1 MNHKLK
7 ATDIVLIDGAP
18 HQVGTEIADRYR
30 EGDLIIGISGGHL
43 LHVPQDDLLV
53 ANRAVTQSVE
63 AFDLLKSVA
72 SDQISQF
79 FHTFAQRLKDDA
91 IFAKIKKCNEDDVA
105 SAVQRGRSTTRLT
118 LTDVMRGD
126 MISALHTWGN
136 TPHVDGAAL
145 ESVDHQ
151 GWSVTAAKS
160 SLGVVAFVFEGR
172 PNVFADAT
180 GVLRSGNT
188 CVFRIGSDA
197 LGTAQAIVDLAV
209 MPALESCGLPAGAV
223 SLVESRSHASGWA
236 LFSDKRISLAIARGS
251 GEAVSQLGAVAR
263 QFGIAVSLHGTGGA
277 WMIAGEHADARW
289 FSNVV
294 VNSLDRKVCNTLNV
308 CCIVRSRASVLVPL
322 FVDAMNRAANLRE
335 VIAVIHADSASQK
348 SMAGKAESIQMH
360 DLSVDELSSEWEW
373 ENAPECALVIVNDID
388 EAISLFNQ
396 YAPAFIVSII
406 SDNEAELDKVWRE
419 TNAPFV
425 SNGMTRWV
433 DGQFALNKPELGL
446 SNWQN
451 GRTFGRGGI
460 LSGDSVFSVRY
471 RAQQHDSDL
480 HR

>member
-1 MNHKLK
+1 MNHLLK

-18 HQVGTEIADRYR
+18 HPVGNEIADRYQ

-43 LHVPQDDLLV
+43 LHVPQADLLV
-53 ANRAVTQSVE
+53 ATRAVSQSVE
-63 AFDLLKSVA
+63 AFDLLKSV
-72 SDQISQF
+72 SSEQISQF
-79 FHTFAQRLKDDA
+79 FHAFAQNLEDDA
-91 IFAKIKKCNEDDVA
+91 IFAKIKTCNEDDVA
-105 SAVQRGRSTTRLT
+105 SALQRGRSTTRLM
-118 LTDVMRGD
+118 LSDPMRSD
-126 MISALHTWGN
+126 MISALHTWGD

-197 LGTAQAIVDLAV
+197 FGTAQAIMNLAV
-209 MPALESCGLPAGAV
+209 LPALESCGLPVGAI

-236 LFSDKRISLAIARGS
+236 LFSDKRVSLAIARGS
-251 GEAVSQLGAVAR
+251 GDAVSQLGAVAR

-277 WMIAGEHADARW
+277 WMIAGEHADAQW
-289 FSNVV
+289 LSKVV

-308 CCIVRSRASVLVPL
+308 CCIARSRASELVPL
-322 FVDAMNRAANLRE
+322 FVDAMNRAALLRDA
-335 VIAVIHADSASQK
+335 IAVIHADSVSQELMADQIK
-348 SMAGKAESIQMH
+348 SLEVH
-360 DLSVDELSSEWEW
+360 NLSLDELGTEWEW
-373 ENAPECALVIVNDID
+373 ENAPECSLVIVNDID
-388 EAISLFNQ
+388 EAIALFNR
-396 YAPAFIVSII
+396 YAPSFIVSII
-406 SDNEAELDKVWRE
+406 SDNEVELEKVWRE

-451 GRTFGRGGI
+451 GRTLGRGGI

-471 RAQQHDSDL
+471 RALQHDADL

>member
-1 MNHKLK
+1 M
-7 ATDIVLIDGAP
+7 
-18 HQVGTEIADRYR
+18 ADRYR
-30 EGDLIIGISGGHL
+30 EGDLIIGLSGGHL
-43 LHVPQDDLLV
+43 LHVPQADLLV
-53 ANRAVTQSVE
+53 ANDAVSHSVE
-63 AFDLLKSVA
+63 AFDLMKTVS
-72 SDQISQF
+72 SEQISQF
-79 FHTFAQRLKDDA
+79 FHAFAQKLEDDA
-91 IFAKIKKCNEDDVA
+91 IFAKMKTCNEDDVA
-105 SAVQRGRSTTRLT
+105 SALQRGRSTTRLM
-118 LTDVMRGD
+118 LTDAMRSD
-126 MISALHTWGN
+126 MISALHTWGD

-145 ESVDHQ
+145 ESVDHS
-151 GWSVTAAKS
+151 GWSVSSSKS

-197 LGTAQAIVDLAV
+197 LGTAQAIMNLAV
-209 MPALESCGLPAGAV
+209 LPALESCGLPVGAV
-223 SLVESRSHASGWA
+223 SLVDSRSHASGWA
-236 LFSDKRISLAIARGS
+236 LFSDKRVSLAIARGS

-277 WMIAGEHADARW
+277 WMIAGEHADAQW
-289 FSNVV
+289 LSKVV

-308 CCIVRSRASVLVPL
+308 CCIVRSRAGELVPL
-322 FVDAMNRAANLRE
+322 FVDAMKQAAKQRNA
-335 VIAVIHADSASQK
+335 IAVIHADAASQK
-348 SMAGKAESIQMH
+348 LMAEQINSLEVH
-360 DLSVDELSSEWEW
+360 NLSVDELGTEWEW
-373 ENAPECALVIVNDID
+373 ENAPECSLVIVNDVD
-388 EAISLFNQ
+388 EAIALFNQ
-396 YAPAFIVSII
+396 YAPSFIVSII
-406 SDNEAELDKVWRE
+406 SDNEAELEQVWRD

-451 GRTFGRGGI
+451 GRTLGRGGI

-471 RAQQHDSDL
+471 RVLQHDADL

>member
-1 MNHKLK
+1 MNQTLK

-18 HQVGTEIADRYR
+18 HQIGTEIADRYR
-30 EGDLIIGISGGHL
+30 EGDMIIGISGGHL
-43 LHVPQDDLLV
+43 LHVAQTDLAV

-63 AFDLLKSVA
+63 AFDLLKSVT
-72 SDQISQF
+72 SDQISLF
-79 FHTFAQRLKDDA
+79 FHTFAQRLEDDA
-91 IFAKIKKCNEDDVA
+91 IFAKIKTCNEDDVA
-105 SAVQRGRSTTRLT
+105 SAVQRGRSTTRLM
-118 LTDVMRGD
+118 LTDAMRRD
-126 MISALHTWGN
+126 MISALHTWGD

-151 GWSVTAAKS
+151 GWSVAAAKS

-197 LGTAQAIVDLAV
+197 LGTAQAIMNLAV
-209 MPALESCGLPAGAV
+209 LPALELCGLPSGAV
-223 SLVESRSHASGWA
+223 SLIESKSHASGWS
-236 LFSDKRISLAIARGS
+236 LFSDKRVSLAIARGS

-263 QFGIAVSLHGTGGA
+263 QFGIPVSLHGTGGA
-277 WMIAGEHADARW
+277 WMIAGEHANGQW
-289 FSNVV
+289 FGKVV

-308 CCIVRSRASVLVPL
+308 CCIVRSRAFELVPL
-322 FVDAMNRAANLRE
+322 FVDAMSRAAKQRGA
-335 VIAVIHADSASQK
+335 IAVIHADSASQK
-348 SMAGKAESIQMH
+348 LIAEQTESIQVH

-373 ENAPECALVIVNDID
+373 ENAPECSLVIVNDID
-388 EAISLFNQ
+388 EAIALFNR
-396 YAPAFIVSII
+396 YSPSFIISII
-406 SDNEAELDKVWRE
+406 SDNEGELEKVWRE

-471 RAQQHDSDL
+471 RAQQHDADL

>member
-18 HQVGTEIADRYR
+18 HPVGDEIADRYR
-30 EGDLIIGISGGHL
+30 EGDLIIGLSGGHL

-105 SAVQRGRSTTRLT
+105 SAVQRGRSTTRLM

-197 LGTAQAIVDLAV
+197 LGTAQAIMDLAV

-348 SMAGKAESIQMH
+348 LMAGKAESIQMH
-360 DLSVDELSSEWEW
+360 DLSVDELATEWEW

>member
-1 MNHKLK
+1 MKHTLK

-18 HQVGTEIADRYR
+18 HPVGDEIADRYR
-30 EGDLIIGISGGHL
+30 KGDLIIGLSGGHL
-43 LHVPQDDLLV
+43 LHVPQADLLV
-53 ANRAVTQSVE
+53 ANSAVSQSVE
-63 AFDLLKSVA
+63 AFDLLKLVA
-72 SDQISQF
+72 SEQISKF
-79 FHTFAQRLKDDA
+79 FHTFAQKLEDDA
-91 IFAKIKKCNEDDVA
+91 IFAKIKACNEDDVA
-105 SAVQRGRSTTRLT
+105 SALQRGRSTTRLM
-118 LTDVMRGD
+118 LTDAMRSD
-126 MISALHTWGN
+126 MISALHTWGD

-145 ESVDHQ
+145 DSVDHE

-197 LGTAQAIVDLAV
+197 LGTAQAIMNLAV
-209 MPALESCGLPAGAV
+209 LPALESCGLPIGAV

-236 LFSDKRISLAIARGS
+236 LFSDKRVSLAIARGS

-277 WMIAGEHADARW
+277 WMIAGEHADAQW
-289 FSNVV
+289 LSKVV
-294 VNSLDRKVCNTLNV
+294 INSLDRKVCNTLNV
-308 CCIVRSRASVLVPL
+308 CCIVRSRASELVPL
-322 FVDAMNRAANLRE
+322 FVDAMNRAALLRDA
-335 VIAVIHADSASQK
+335 IAVIHADSASQK
-348 SMAGKAESIQMH
+348 LMADQIKSLKVH
-360 DLSVDELSSEWEW
+360 NLSVDELGIEWEW
-373 ENAPECALVIVNDID
+373 ENVPECSLIIVNDVD
-388 EAISLFNQ
+388 EAIALFNR
-396 YAPAFIVSII
+396 YAPSFIVSII
-406 SDNEAELDKVWRE
+406 SDNETELEKVWRE
-419 TNAPFV
+419 TNAPFL

-471 RAQQHDSDL
+471 RALQHDADL

>member
-1 MNHKLK
+1 MNHLLK

-18 HQVGTEIADRYR
+18 HPVGNEIADRYQ

-43 LHVPQDDLLV
+43 LHVPQADLLV
-53 ANRAVTQSVE
+53 ATRAVSQSVE
-63 AFDLLKSVA
+63 AFDLLKSV
-72 SDQISQF
+72 SSEQISQF
-79 FHTFAQRLKDDA
+79 FHAFAQNLEDDA
-91 IFAKIKKCNEDDVA
+91 IFAKIKTCNEDDVA
-105 SAVQRGRSTTRLT
+105 SALQRGRSTTRLM
-118 LTDVMRGD
+118 LSDPMRSD
-126 MISALHTWGN
+126 MISALHTWGD

-197 LGTAQAIVDLAV
+197 FGTAQAIMNLAV
-209 MPALESCGLPAGAV
+209 LPALESCGLPVGAI

-236 LFSDKRISLAIARGS
+236 LFSDKRVSLAIARGS

-277 WMIAGEHADARW
+277 WMIAGEHADAQW
-289 FSNVV
+289 LSKVV

-322 FVDAMNRAANLRE
+322 FVDAMNRAALLRDA
-335 VIAVIHADSASQK
+335 IAVIHADSASQEL
-348 SMAGKAESIQMH
+348 MADQIRSIEVH
-360 DLSVDELSSEWEW
+360 NLSVDELGTEWEW
-373 ENAPECALVIVNDID
+373 ENAPECSLVIVNDVD
-388 EAISLFNQ
+388 EAIALFNR
-396 YAPAFIVSII
+396 YAPSFIISII
-406 SDNEAELDKVWRE
+406 SENEAELEKVWRE

-471 RAQQHDSDL
+471 RALQHDADL

>member
-7 ATDIVLIDGAP
+7 ATDIVLIDGLP

-43 LHVPQDDLLV
+43 LHVPRADLLV
-53 ANRAVTQSVE
+53 AKDAVSKSVE
-63 AFDLLKSVA
+63 AFDLLKNVS
-72 SDQISQF
+72 SDQISLF
-79 FHTFAQRLKDDA
+79 FHTFAQKLEDNA

-105 SAVQRGRSTTRLT
+105 SALQRSRSTTRLM
-118 LTDVMRGD
+118 LTDAMRRD
-126 MISALHTWGN
+126 MISALHTWGD
-136 TPHVDGAAL
+136 TTHVDGAPL
-145 ESVDHQ
+145 ESVNHQ

-197 LGTAQAIVDLAV
+197 LGTAQAIINLAV
-209 MPALESCGLPAGAV
+209 LPALKLCGLPSGAV
-223 SLVESRSHASGWA
+223 SLIESKSHASGWA
-236 LFSDKRISLAIARGS
+236 LFSDKRVSLAIARGS

-277 WMIAGEHADARW
+277 WMIVGEDANAQW
-289 FSNVV
+289 LSKVV

-308 CCIVRSRASVLVPL
+308 CCIVRSRAFELVPL
-322 FVDAMNRAANLRE
+322 FVEAMKQAALLRDT
-335 VIAVIHADSASQK
+335 VAVLHADSVSQEL
-348 SMAGKAESIQMH
+348 MADQIESVEVH
-360 DLSVDELSSEWEW
+360 NLSVDGLGTEWEW
-373 ENAPECALVIVNDID
+373 ENAPECSLVIVNDVD
-388 EAISLFNQ
+388 EAIALFNQ
-396 YAPAFIVSII
+396 YAPSFIVSII
-406 SDNEAELDKVWRE
+406 SDSEAELEKVWCE

-433 DGQFALNKPELGL
+433 DGQFALTKPELGL

-451 GRTFGRGGI
+451 GRTLGRGGI

-471 RAQQHDSDL
+471 RALQHDADL

>member
-1 MNHKLK
+1 MNHMLK
-7 ATDIVLIDGAP
+7 ASDIVLIDGAP
-18 HQVGTEIADRYR
+18 HPVGNEIADRYQ

-43 LHVPQDDLLV
+43 LHVPQADLLV
-53 ANRAVTQSVE
+53 ATRAVSQSVE
-63 AFDLLKSVA
+63 AFDLLKSV
-72 SDQISQF
+72 SSEQISQF
-79 FHTFAQRLKDDA
+79 FHAFAQNLEDDA
-91 IFAKIKKCNEDDVA
+91 IFAKIKTCNEDDVA
-105 SAVQRGRSTTRLT
+105 SALQRGRSTTRLM
-118 LTDVMRGD
+118 LSDPMRSD
-126 MISALHTWGN
+126 MISALHTWGD

-197 LGTAQAIVDLAV
+197 FGTAQAIMNLAV
-209 MPALESCGLPAGAV
+209 LPALESCGLPVGAI

-236 LFSDKRISLAIARGS
+236 LFSDKRVSLAIARGS

-277 WMIAGEHADARW
+277 WMIAGEHADAQW
-289 FSNVV
+289 LSKVV

-322 FVDAMNRAANLRE
+322 FVDAMNRAALLRDA
-335 VIAVIHADSASQK
+335 IAVIHADSASQEL
-348 SMAGKAESIQMH
+348 MADQIRSIEVH
-360 DLSVDELSSEWEW
+360 NLSVDELGTEWEW
-373 ENAPECALVIVNDID
+373 ENAPECSLVIVNDVD
-388 EAISLFNQ
+388 EAIALFNR
-396 YAPAFIVSII
+396 YAPSFIISII
-406 SDNEAELDKVWRE
+406 SENEAELEKVWRE

-471 RAQQHDSDL
+471 RALQHDEDL

>member
-1 MNHKLK
+1 M
-7 ATDIVLIDGAP
+7 LIDGAP

-105 SAVQRGRSTTRLT
+105 SAVQRGRSTTRLM

-197 LGTAQAIVDLAV
+197 LGTAQAIMDLAV

-348 SMAGKAESIQMH
+348 LMAGKAESIQMH

-373 ENAPECALVIVNDID
+373 ENAPECSLVIVNDVD
-388 EAISLFNQ
+388 EAIALFNQ

>member
-7 ATDIVLIDGAP
+7 ATDIVLIEGAP

-105 SAVQRGRSTTRLT
+105 SAVQRGRSTTRLM

-197 LGTAQAIVDLAV
+197 LGTAQAIMNLAV
-209 MPALESCGLPAGAV
+209 MPALESCGLPVGAV

-236 LFSDKRISLAIARGS
+236 LFSDKRVSLAIARGS

-277 WMIAGEHADARW
+277 WIIAGEHADAQW
-289 FSNVV
+289 FNNVV

-322 FVDAMNRAANLRE
+322 FVNAMNRAALLRDA
-335 VIAVIHADSASQK
+335 VAVIHADSASQK
-348 SMAGKAESIQMH
+348 FLAAPNESIQVH
-360 DLSVDELSSEWEW
+360 DLSVDELATEWEW
-373 ENAPECALVIVNDID
+373 ENAPECSLVIVNDID
-388 EAISLFNQ
+388 GAIALFNR

-406 SDNEAELDKVWRE
+406 SDNEAELEKVWRE
-419 TNAPFV
+419 ANAPFV

-471 RAQQHDSDL
+471 RVQQHDADL

>member
-30 EGDLIIGISGGHL
+30 EGDLIIGISGGQL
-43 LHVPQDDLLV
+43 LHVPQADLLV
-53 ANRAVTQSVE
+53 AKDAVSRSVE
-63 AFDLLKSVA
+63 AFELLKSV
-72 SDQISQF
+72 SSEQISQF
-79 FHTFAQRLKDDA
+79 FHAFAQKLEDDA
-91 IFAKIKKCNEDDVA
+91 IFAKIKACNEDDIA
-105 SAVQRGRSTTRLT
+105 SALQRSRSTTRLM
-118 LTDVMRGD
+118 LTDAMRGD
-126 MISALHTWGN
+126 MISALHSWGD
-136 TPHVDGAAL
+136 TPHVDGATL
-145 ESVDHQ
+145 DSVDHQ

-197 LGTAQAIVDLAV
+197 LGTAQAIMNLAV
-209 MPALESCGLPAGAV
+209 SPALKSCGLPIGAV

-236 LFSDKRISLAIARGS
+236 LFSDKRVSLAIARGS
-251 GEAVSQLGAVAR
+251 GEAVSQLGAIAR

-277 WMIAGEHADARW
+277 WMIAGEHADAQW
-289 FSNVV
+289 LSKVV

-308 CCIVRSRASVLVPL
+308 CCIVRSRASELVPL
-322 FVDAMNRAANLRE
+322 FVDAMKRAALLRDA
-335 VIAVIHADSASQK
+335 IAVIHADSASQK
-348 SMAGKAESIQMH
+348 LMAEQVKSIEVH
-360 DLSVDELSSEWEW
+360 NLSVDELGTEWEW
-373 ENAPECALVIVNDID
+373 ENAPECSLVIVNDVD
-388 EAISLFNQ
+388 EAIALFNQ
-396 YAPAFIVSII
+396 YAPSFIISII
-406 SDNEAELDKVWRE
+406 SDNEAELEKVWRE

-471 RAQQHDSDL
+471 RALQHDADL

>member
-1 MNHKLK
+1 MNHMLK

-18 HQVGTEIADRYR
+18 HPVGNEIADRYR
-30 EGDLIIGISGGHL
+30 EGDLIIGLSGGHL
-43 LHVPQDDLLV
+43 LHVPQADLLV
-53 ANRAVTQSVE
+53 ANSAVSQSVE
-63 AFDLLKSVA
+63 AFDLIKSVK
-72 SDQISQF
+72 SEQISQF
-79 FHTFAQRLKDDA
+79 FHAFAQKLEDDA
-91 IFAKIKKCNEDDVA
+91 IFARIKSSNEDDVT
-105 SAVQRGRSTTRLT
+105 SALQRGRSTTRLM
-118 LTDVMRGD
+118 LTDAMRSD
-126 MISALHTWGN
+126 MISALHTWGD

-197 LGTAQAIVDLAV
+197 LGTAQAIMSLAV
-209 MPALESCGLPAGAV
+209 LPALESCGLPVGAV
-223 SLVESRSHASGWA
+223 SLVDSRSHASGWA
-236 LFSDKRISLAIARGS
+236 LFSDKRVSLAIARGS

-277 WMIAGEHADARW
+277 WMIAGEHADAQW
-289 FSNVV
+289 LSKVV

-308 CCIVRSRASVLVPL
+308 CCIVRARAFELVPL
-322 FVDAMNRAANLRE
+322 FVEAMKQAALLRG
-335 VIAVIHADSASQK
+335 AVAVLHADSSSQK
-348 SMAGKAESIQMH
+348 LMAEQIKSLEVH
-360 DLSVDELSSEWEW
+360 NLSVDELGTEWEW
-373 ENAPECALVIVNDID
+373 ENAPECSLVIVNDVD
-388 EAISLFNQ
+388 EAIALFNR
-396 YAPAFIVSII
+396 YAPSFIVSMI
-406 SDNEAELDKVWRE
+406 SDNEAELEKVWCE

-471 RAQQHDSDL
+471 RALQHDAGL

>member
-1 MNHKLK
+1 M
-7 ATDIVLIDGAP
+7 
-18 HQVGTEIADRYR
+18 
-30 EGDLIIGISGGHL
+30 
-43 LHVPQDDLLV
+43 
-53 ANRAVTQSVE
+53 
-63 AFDLLKSVA
+63 
-72 SDQISQF
+72 
-79 FHTFAQRLKDDA
+79 
-91 IFAKIKKCNEDDVA
+91 
-105 SAVQRGRSTTRLT
+105 RS
-118 LTDVMRGD
+118 D
-126 MISALHTWGN
+126 MISALHTWGD

-145 ESVDHQ
+145 DSVDHH

-197 LGTAQAIVDLAV
+197 LGTAQAIMNLAV
-209 MPALESCGLPAGAV
+209 LPALESCGLPVGAV

-236 LFSDKRISLAIARGS
+236 LFSDKRVSLAIARGS

-277 WMIAGEHADARW
+277 WMIAGEHADAQW
-289 FSNVV
+289 LSKVV

-308 CCIVRSRASVLVPL
+308 CCIVRSRASELVPL
-322 FVDAMNRAANLRE
+322 FVDAMNRAALLRDA
-335 VIAVIHADSASQK
+335 IAVIHADSASQK
-348 SMAGKAESIQMH
+348 LMADQIRSIEVH
-360 DLSVDELSSEWEW
+360 NLSVDELGTEWEW
-373 ENAPECALVIVNDID
+373 ENAPECSLVIVNDVN
-388 EAISLFNQ
+388 EAIALFNR
-396 YAPAFIVSII
+396 YAPSFIVSII
-406 SDNEAELDKVWRE
+406 SDNEAEVEKVWRE

-471 RAQQHDSDL
+471 RALQHNADL

>member
-1 MNHKLK
+1 MNHTLK
-7 ATDIVLIDGAP
+7 ATDIVLIDGVP
-18 HQVGTEIADRYR
+18 HPVGDEIADRYR
-30 EGDLIIGISGGHL
+30 EGDLIIGLNGGHL
-43 LHVPQDDLLV
+43 LHVPQADLLV
-53 ANRAVTQSVE
+53 ATRAVSQSVE
-63 AFDLLKSVA
+63 AFDLLKSVT
-72 SDQISQF
+72 SEQISQF
-79 FHTFAQRLKDDA
+79 FHAFAQRLKDDA
-91 IFAKIKKCNEDDVA
+91 IFAKIKSSNENDVA
-105 SAVQRGRSTTRLT
+105 SALQRGRSTTRLM
-118 LTDVMRGD
+118 LSDVMRGD
-126 MISALHTWGN
+126 MISALHTWSG
-136 TPHVDGAAL
+136 TPHVDGSAL

-151 GWSVTAAKS
+151 GWSVTSAKS

-197 LGTAQAIVDLAV
+197 LGTAQAIMNHAV
-209 MPALESCGLPAGAV
+209 RPALESCGLPVGAV
-223 SLVESRSHASGWA
+223 SLVESKSHASGWA
-236 LFSDKRISLAIARGS
+236 LFSDKRVSLAIARGS

-263 QFGIAVSLHGTGGA
+263 QFGITVSLHGTGGA
-277 WMIAGEHADARW
+277 WMIAGEYADAQW
-289 FSNVV
+289 LSKVV

-308 CCIVRSRASVLVPL
+308 CCIVRSRARELVPL
-322 FVDAMNRAANLRE
+322 FVDAMKQAASLRDA
-335 VIAVIHADSASQK
+335 IAVIHADLASQK
-348 SMAGKAESIQMH
+348 LMAEQIESIRVH
-360 DLSVDELSSEWEW
+360 NLPLDELGSEWEW
-373 ENAPECALVIVNDID
+373 ENAPECSLVIVSDVD
-388 EAISLFNQ
+388 EAIALFNQ
-396 YAPAFIVSII
+396 YAPSFIVSII
-406 SDNEAELDKVWRE
+406 SDNETEREKVWRE

-471 RAQQHDSDL
+471 RVLQHDADL

>member
-1 MNHKLK
+1 MNHMLK
-7 ATDIVLIDGAP
+7 ASDIVLIDGAP
-18 HQVGTEIADRYR
+18 HPVGNEIADRYQ

-43 LHVPQDDLLV
+43 LHVPQADLLV
-53 ANRAVTQSVE
+53 ATRAVSQSVE
-63 AFDLLKSVA
+63 AFDLLKSV
-72 SDQISQF
+72 SSEQISQF
-79 FHTFAQRLKDDA
+79 FHAFAQNLEDDA
-91 IFAKIKKCNEDDVA
+91 IFAKIKTCNEDDVA
-105 SAVQRGRSTTRLT
+105 SALQRGRSTTRLM
-118 LTDVMRGD
+118 LSDPMRSD
-126 MISALHTWGN
+126 MISALHTWGD

-197 LGTAQAIVDLAV
+197 FGTAQAIMNLAV
-209 MPALESCGLPAGAV
+209 LPALESCGLPVGAI

-236 LFSDKRISLAIARGS
+236 LFSDKRVSLAIARGS

-277 WMIAGEHADARW
+277 WMIAGEHADAQW
-289 FSNVV
+289 LSKVV

-308 CCIVRSRASVLVPL
+308 CCIVRSRASELVPL
-322 FVDAMNRAANLRE
+322 FVDAMNRAALLRDA
-335 VIAVIHADSASQK
+335 IAVIHADLASQEL
-348 SMAGKAESIQMH
+348 MADQISSIEVH
-360 DLSVDELSSEWEW
+360 NLSVDELGTEWEW
-373 ENAPECALVIVNDID
+373 ENAPECSLVIVNDVD
-388 EAISLFNQ
+388 EAIALFNR
-396 YAPAFIVSII
+396 YAPSFIISII
-406 SDNEAELDKVWRE
+406 SENEAELEKVWRE

-471 RAQQHDSDL
+471 RALQHDADL

>member
-1 MNHKLK
+1 M
-7 ATDIVLIDGAP
+7 LIDGAP

-105 SAVQRGRSTTRLT
+105 SAVQRGRSTTRLM

-197 LGTAQAIVDLAV
+197 LGTAQAIMDLAV

-348 SMAGKAESIQMH
+348 LMAGKAESIQMH
-360 DLSVDELSSEWEW
+360 DLSVDELATEWEW

>member
-1 MNHKLK
+1 LNHKLK
-7 ATDIVLIDGAP
+7 ATDFVLIDGVP

-43 LHVPQDDLLV
+43 LHIPQADLLV
-53 ANRAVTQSVE
+53 AKDAVSRSVE
-63 AFDLLKSVA
+63 AFDLLKSV
-72 SDQISQF
+72 SSEQISQF
-79 FHTFAQRLKDDA
+79 FHAFAQKLEDDA
-91 IFAKIKKCNEDDVA
+91 IFSKIKTCNEDDVA
-105 SAVQRGRSTTRLT
+105 SALQRGRSTTRLM
-118 LTDVMRGD
+118 LTDAMRSD
-126 MISALHTWGN
+126 MISALHTWGD
-136 TPHVDGAAL
+136 TPHVDGATL
-145 ESVDHQ
+145 DSVDHQ

-160 SLGVVAFVFEGR
+160 SLGVVASVFEGR

-197 LGTAQAIVDLAV
+197 LGTAQAIMNLAV
-209 MPALESCGLPAGAV
+209 LPALESCGLPVGAV

-236 LFSDKRISLAIARGS
+236 LFSDKRVSLAIARGS

-263 QFGIAVSLHGTGGA
+263 QFGIPVSLHGTGGA
-277 WMIAGEHADARW
+277 WMIAGEHADAQW
-289 FSNVV
+289 LSKVV

-308 CCIVRSRASVLVPL
+308 CCIVRSRASELVSL
-322 FVDAMNRAANLRE
+322 FVDSMNRAALLRDA
-335 VIAVIHADSASQK
+335 IAVIHADSASQK
-348 SMAGKAESIQMH
+348 LMADQVE
-360 DLSVDELSSEWEW
+360 SVDVHSLSLDELGTEWEW
-373 ENAPECALVIVNDID
+373 ENAPECSLVIVNDVD
-388 EAISLFNQ
+388 EAIALFNQ
-396 YAPAFIVSII
+396 YAPNFIVSII
-406 SDNEAELDKVWRE
+406 SDNEAELEKVWCE

-451 GRTFGRGGI
+451 GRTLGRGGI

-471 RAQQHDSDL
+471 RALQHDADL

>member
-1 MNHKLK
+1 MNHMLK

-18 HQVGTEIADRYR
+18 HPIGNEIADRYQ

-43 LHVPQDDLLV
+43 LHVPQADLLV
-53 ANRAVTQSVE
+53 ATRAVSQSVE
-63 AFDLLKSVA
+63 AFDLLKSV
-72 SDQISQF
+72 SSEQISQF
-79 FHTFAQRLKDDA
+79 FHAFAQNLEDDA
-91 IFAKIKKCNEDDVA
+91 IFAKIKTCNEDDVA
-105 SAVQRGRSTTRLT
+105 SALQRGRSTTRLM
-118 LTDVMRGD
+118 LSDPMRSD
-126 MISALHTWGN
+126 MISALHTWGD

-197 LGTAQAIVDLAV
+197 LGTAQAIMNLAV
-209 MPALESCGLPAGAV
+209 LPALESCGLPVGAI

-236 LFSDKRISLAIARGS
+236 LFSDKRVSLAIARGS

-263 QFGIAVSLHGTGGA
+263 QFGVAVSLHGTGGA
-277 WMIAGEHADARW
+277 WMIAGEHADAQW
-289 FSNVV
+289 LSKVV

-308 CCIVRSRASVLVPL
+308 CCIVRSRASELVPL
-322 FVDAMNRAANLRE
+322 FVDAMNRAALLRDA
-335 VIAVIHADSASQK
+335 IAVIHADSASQEL
-348 SMAGKAESIQMH
+348 MADQISSIEVH
-360 DLSVDELSSEWEW
+360 NLSVDELGTEWEW
-373 ENAPECALVIVNDID
+373 ENAPECSLVIVNDVD
-388 EAISLFNQ
+388 EAIALFNR
-396 YAPAFIVSII
+396 YAPSFIISII
-406 SDNEAELDKVWRE
+406 SENEAELEKVWRE

-471 RAQQHDSDL
+471 RALQHDADL

>member
-1 MNHKLK
+1 MNHLLK

-18 HQVGTEIADRYR
+18 HPVGNEIADRYQ

-43 LHVPQDDLLV
+43 LHVPQADLLV
-53 ANRAVTQSVE
+53 ATRAVSQSVE
-63 AFDLLKSVA
+63 AFDLLKSV
-72 SDQISQF
+72 SSEQISQF
-79 FHTFAQRLKDDA
+79 FHAFAQNLEDDA
-91 IFAKIKKCNEDDVA
+91 IFAKIKTCNEDDVA
-105 SAVQRGRSTTRLT
+105 SALQRGRSTTRLM
-118 LTDVMRGD
+118 LSDPMRSD
-126 MISALHTWGN
+126 MISALHTWGD

-197 LGTAQAIVDLAV
+197 FGTAQAIMNLAV
-209 MPALESCGLPAGAV
+209 LPALESCGLPVGAI

-236 LFSDKRISLAIARGS
+236 LFSDKRVSLAIARGS
-251 GEAVSQLGAVAR
+251 GDAVSQLGAVAR

-277 WMIAGEHADARW
+277 WMIAGEHADAQW
-289 FSNVV
+289 LSKVV

-308 CCIVRSRASVLVPL
+308 CCIVRSRASELVPL
-322 FVDAMNRAANLRE
+322 FVDAMNRAALLRDA
-335 VIAVIHADSASQK
+335 IAVIHADSASQEL
-348 SMAGKAESIQMH
+348 MADQIRSIEVH
-360 DLSVDELSSEWEW
+360 KLSVDELGTEWEW
-373 ENAPECALVIVNDID
+373 ENAPECSLVIVNDVD
-388 EAISLFNQ
+388 EAIALFNR
-396 YAPAFIVSII
+396 YAPSFIISII
-406 SDNEAELDKVWRE
+406 SENEAELEKVWRE

-471 RAQQHDSDL
+471 RALQHDADL

>member
-18 HQVGTEIADRYR
+18 HPVGDEIADRYQ
-30 EGDLIIGISGGHL
+30 EGDRIIGLSGGHL
-43 LHVPQDDLLV
+43 LHVPKADLLV
-53 ANRAVTQSVE
+53 AKDAVSQSVE
-63 AFDLLKSVA
+63 AFDLLKSIT
-72 SDQISQF
+72 SEQISHF
-79 FHTFAQRLKDDA
+79 FHTFAQNLEDEA
-91 IFAKIKKCNEDDVA
+91 IFAKIKTCNEIDVA
-105 SAVQRGRSTTRLT
+105 SALQRGRSTTRLI
-118 LTDVMRGD
+118 LTDAMRSD
-126 MISALHTWGN
+126 MISALHTWGD
-136 TPHVDGAAL
+136 TPHVDGSEL
-145 ESVDHQ
+145 GSVGHA

-197 LGTAQAIVDLAV
+197 LGTAQAIMILAV
-209 MPALESCGLPAGAV
+209 LPALKASGLPVGAV

-236 LFSDKRISLAIARGS
+236 LFSDNRVSLAIARGS

-263 QFGIAVSLHGTGGA
+263 QFGVAVSLHGTGGA
-277 WMIAGEHADARW
+277 WMIAGEQADAQW
-289 FSNVV
+289 FSKVV

-308 CCIVRSRASVLVPL
+308 CCIVRSRADELVPL
-322 FVDAMNRAANLRE
+322 FVDAMKRAAHLRDA
-335 VIAVIHADSASQK
+335 IPVIHADSASKKLMVEQ
-348 SMAGKAESIQMH
+348 MESIQF
-360 DLSVDELSSEWEW
+360 LNLEVGELATEWEW
-373 ENAPECALVIVNDID
+373 ENAPECSLVTVNDVD
-388 EAISLFNQ
+388 EAIVLFNQ
-396 YAPAFIVSII
+396 YAPSFIVSII
-406 SDNEAELDKVWRE
+406 SDNEVELEKVWRE

-451 GRTFGRGGI
+451 GRILGRSGI

-471 RAQQHDSDL
+471 RVQQHDADL

>member
-1 MNHKLK
+1 LNHKLK

-43 LHVPQDDLLV
+43 LHVPQADLLV
-53 ANRAVTQSVE
+53 AKDAVSRSVE
-63 AFDLLKSVA
+63 AFELLKSV
-72 SDQISQF
+72 SSEQISQF
-79 FHTFAQRLKDDA
+79 FHAFAQKLEDDA
-91 IFAKIKKCNEDDVA
+91 IFAKIKACNEDDIA
-105 SAVQRGRSTTRLT
+105 SALQRSRSTTRLM
-118 LTDVMRGD
+118 LTDAMRGD
-126 MISALHTWGN
+126 MISALHTWGD
-136 TPHVDGAAL
+136 TPHVDGATL
-145 ESVDHQ
+145 DSVDHQ

-197 LGTAQAIVDLAV
+197 LGTAQAIMNLAV
-209 MPALESCGLPAGAV
+209 SPALESCGLPIGAV

-236 LFSDKRISLAIARGS
+236 LFSDKRVSLAIARGS
-251 GEAVSQLGAVAR
+251 GEAVSQLGAIAR

-277 WMIAGEHADARW
+277 WMIAGEHADAQW
-289 FSNVV
+289 LSKVV

-308 CCIVRSRASVLVPL
+308 CCIVRSRASELVPL
-322 FVDAMNRAANLRE
+322 FVDAMKRAALLRDA
-335 VIAVIHADSASQK
+335 IAVIHADSASQK
-348 SMAGKAESIQMH
+348 LMAEQVKSIDVH
-360 DLSVDELSSEWEW
+360 NLSVDELGTEWEW
-373 ENAPECALVIVNDID
+373 ENAPECSLVIVNDVD
-388 EAISLFNQ
+388 EAIALFNQ
-396 YAPAFIVSII
+396 YAPSFIISII
-406 SDNEAELDKVWRE
+406 SDNEAELEKVWRE

-471 RAQQHDSDL
+471 RALQHDADL

>member
-1 MNHKLK
+1 MNHKLM

-43 LHVPQDDLLV
+43 VHVPQADLLV
-53 ANRAVTQSVE
+53 AKDAVSRSVE
-63 AFDLLKSVA
+63 AFELLKSV
-72 SDQISQF
+72 SSEQISQF
-79 FHTFAQRLKDDA
+79 FHAFAQKLEDDA
-91 IFAKIKKCNEDDVA
+91 IFAKIKACNEDDIA
-105 SAVQRGRSTTRLT
+105 SALQRSRSTTRLM
-118 LTDVMRGD
+118 LTDAMRGD
-126 MISALHTWGN
+126 MISALHTWGD
-136 TPHVDGAAL
+136 TPHVDGATL
-145 ESVDHQ
+145 DSVDHQ

-197 LGTAQAIVDLAV
+197 LGTAQAIMNLAV
-209 MPALESCGLPAGAV
+209 SPALESCGLPIGAV

-236 LFSDKRISLAIARGS
+236 LFSDKRVSLAIARGS
-251 GEAVSQLGAVAR
+251 GEAVSQLGAIAR

-277 WMIAGEHADARW
+277 WMIAGEHADAQW
-289 FSNVV
+289 LSKVV

-308 CCIVRSRASVLVPL
+308 CCIVRSRASELVPL
-322 FVDAMNRAANLRE
+322 FVDAMKRKALLRDA
-335 VIAVIHADSASQK
+335 IAVIHADSASQK
-348 SMAGKAESIQMH
+348 FMAEQVKSIEVH
-360 DLSVDELSSEWEW
+360 NLSVDELGTEWEW
-373 ENAPECALVIVNDID
+373 ENAPECSLVIVNDVD
-388 EAISLFNQ
+388 EAIALFNQ
-396 YAPAFIVSII
+396 YAPSFIISII
-406 SDNEAELDKVWRE
+406 SDNEAELEKVWRE

-471 RAQQHDSDL
+471 RALQHDADL

>member
-1 MNHKLK
+1 M

-43 LHVPQDDLLV
+43 LHVPQADLLV
-53 ANRAVTQSVE
+53 AKDAVSRSVE
-63 AFDLLKSVA
+63 AFELLKSV
-72 SDQISQF
+72 SSEQISQF
-79 FHTFAQRLKDDA
+79 FHAFAQKLEDDA
-91 IFAKIKKCNEDDVA
+91 IFAKIKACNEDDIA
-105 SAVQRGRSTTRLT
+105 SALQRSRSTTRLM
-118 LTDVMRGD
+118 LTDAMRGD
-126 MISALHTWGN
+126 MISALHTWGD
-136 TPHVDGAAL
+136 TPHVDGATL
-145 ESVDHQ
+145 DSVDHQ

-197 LGTAQAIVDLAV
+197 LGTAQAIMNLAV
-209 MPALESCGLPAGAV
+209 SPALESCGLPIGAV

-236 LFSDKRISLAIARGS
+236 LFSDKRVSLAIARGS
-251 GEAVSQLGAVAR
+251 GEAVSQLGAIAR

-277 WMIAGEHADARW
+277 WMIAGEHADAQW
-289 FSNVV
+289 LSKVV

-308 CCIVRSRASVLVPL
+308 CCIVRSRASELVPL
-322 FVDAMNRAANLRE
+322 YVDAMKRAALLRDA
-335 VIAVIHADSASQK
+335 IAVIHADSASQK
-348 SMAGKAESIQMH
+348 LMAEQVKSIEVH
-360 DLSVDELSSEWEW
+360 NLSVDELGTEWEW
-373 ENAPECALVIVNDID
+373 ENAPECSLVIVNDVD
-388 EAISLFNQ
+388 EAIALFNQ
-396 YAPAFIVSII
+396 YAPSFIISII
-406 SDNEAELDKVWRE
+406 SDNEAELEKVWRE

-471 RAQQHDSDL
+471 RALQHDADL

>member
-1 MNHKLK
+1 MNHLLK

-18 HQVGTEIADRYR
+18 HPIGNEIADRYQ

-43 LHVPQDDLLV
+43 LHIPQADLLV
-53 ANRAVTQSVE
+53 ATRAVSQSVE
-63 AFDLLKSVA
+63 AFDLLKSV
-72 SDQISQF
+72 SSEQISQF
-79 FHTFAQRLKDDA
+79 FHAFAQKLEDDA
-91 IFAKIKKCNEDDVA
+91 IFANIKTSNEDDVA
-105 SAVQRGRSTTRLT
+105 SALQRGRSTTRLM
-118 LTDVMRGD
+118 LSDPMRSD
-126 MISALHTWGN
+126 MISALHTWGD

-145 ESVDHQ
+145 ASVDHQ

-197 LGTAQAIVDLAV
+197 FGTAQAIMNLAV
-209 MPALESCGLPAGAV
+209 LPALESCGLPLGAI

-236 LFSDKRISLAIARGS
+236 LFSDKRVSLAIARGS

-277 WMIAGEHADARW
+277 WMIAGEHADAQW
-289 FSNVV
+289 LSKVV

-308 CCIVRSRASVLVPL
+308 CCIVRSRANELVPL
-322 FVDAMNRAANLRE
+322 FVDAMNRAALLRDA
-335 VIAVIHADSASQK
+335 IAVIHADSASQEL
-348 SMAGKAESIQMH
+348 MADQIRSIEVH
-360 DLSVDELSSEWEW
+360 NLSVDELGTEWEW
-373 ENAPECALVIVNDID
+373 ENAPECSLVIVNDVD
-388 EAISLFNQ
+388 EAIALFNR
-396 YAPAFIVSII
+396 YAPSFIISII
-406 SDNEAELDKVWRE
+406 SENEVELEKVWRE

-471 RAQQHDSDL
+471 RALQHDADL

>member
-1 MNHKLK
+1 MNHMLK
-7 ATDIVLIDGAP
+7 ASDIVLIDGAP
-18 HQVGTEIADRYR
+18 HPVGNEIADRYQ

-43 LHVPQDDLLV
+43 LHVPQADLLV
-53 ANRAVTQSVE
+53 ATRAVSQSVE
-63 AFDLLKSVA
+63 AFDLLKSV
-72 SDQISQF
+72 SSEQISQF
-79 FHTFAQRLKDDA
+79 FHAFAQNLEDDA
-91 IFAKIKKCNEDDVA
+91 IFAKIKTCNEDDVA
-105 SAVQRGRSTTRLT
+105 SALQRGRSTTRLM
-118 LTDVMRGD
+118 LSDPMRSD
-126 MISALHTWGN
+126 MISALHTWGD

-197 LGTAQAIVDLAV
+197 FGTAQAIMNLAV
-209 MPALESCGLPAGAV
+209 LPALESCGLPVGAI

-236 LFSDKRISLAIARGS
+236 LFSDKRVSLAIARGS

-277 WMIAGEHADARW
+277 WMIAGEHADAQW
-289 FSNVV
+289 LSKVV

-308 CCIVRSRASVLVPL
+308 CCIVRSRASELVPL
-322 FVDAMNRAANLRE
+322 FVDAMNRAALLRDA
-335 VIAVIHADSASQK
+335 IAVIHADLASQEL
-348 SMAGKAESIQMH
+348 MADQSRSIAVH
-360 DLSVDELSSEWEW
+360 NLSVDELGTEWEW
-373 ENAPECALVIVNDID
+373 ENAPECSLVIVNDVD
-388 EAISLFNQ
+388 EAIALFNR
-396 YAPAFIVSII
+396 YAPSFIISII
-406 SDNEAELDKVWRE
+406 SENEAELEKVWRE

-471 RAQQHDSDL
+471 RALQHDADL

>member
-1 MNHKLK
+1 LNHKLK

-43 LHVPQDDLLV
+43 LHVPQADLLV
-53 ANRAVTQSVE
+53 AKDAVSRSVE
-63 AFDLLKSVA
+63 AFELLKSV
-72 SDQISQF
+72 SSEQISQF
-79 FHTFAQRLKDDA
+79 FHAFAQKLEDDA
-91 IFAKIKKCNEDDVA
+91 IFAKIKACNEDDIA
-105 SAVQRGRSTTRLT
+105 SALQRSRSTTRLM
-118 LTDVMRGD
+118 LTDAMRGD
-126 MISALHTWGN
+126 MISALHTWGD
-136 TPHVDGAAL
+136 TPHVDGATL
-145 ESVDHQ
+145 DSVDHQ

-197 LGTAQAIVDLAV
+197 LGTAQAIMNLAV
-209 MPALESCGLPAGAV
+209 SPALESCGLPIGAV

-236 LFSDKRISLAIARGS
+236 LFSDKRVSLAIARGS
-251 GEAVSQLGAVAR
+251 GEAVSQLGAIAR

-277 WMIAGEHADARW
+277 WMIAGEHADAQW
-289 FSNVV
+289 LSKVV

-308 CCIVRSRASVLVPL
+308 CCIVRSRASELVPL
-322 FVDAMNRAANLRE
+322 FVDAMKRAALLRDA
-335 VIAVIHADSASQK
+335 IAVIHADSASQK
-348 SMAGKAESIQMH
+348 LMAEQVKSIEVH
-360 DLSVDELSSEWEW
+360 NLSVDELGTEWEW
-373 ENAPECALVIVNDID
+373 ENAPECSLVIVNDVD
-388 EAISLFNQ
+388 EAIALFNQ
-396 YAPAFIVSII
+396 YAPSFIISII
-406 SDNEAELDKVWRE
+406 SDNEAELEKVWRE

-471 RAQQHDSDL
+471 RALQHDADL

>member
-1 MNHKLK
+1 MNHVLK
-7 ATDIVLIDGAP
+7 ATDMVLIDGVP
-18 HQVGTEIADRYR
+18 HPIGEEIADRYR
-30 EGDLIIGISGGHL
+30 EGDLIIGVSGGRL
-43 LHVPQDDLLV
+43 LHVPQADLLV
-53 ANRAVTQSVE
+53 ATNAVSQSVE
-63 AFDLLKSVA
+63 AFDLLKSVT
-72 SDQISQF
+72 SEQISQF
-79 FHTFAQRLKDDA
+79 FHTFAQKLEDDA
-91 IFAKIKKCNEDDVA
+91 VFAKIKSSNEDDVA
-105 SAVQRGRSTTRLT
+105 SALQRGRTTTRLI
-118 LTDVMRGD
+118 LTDAMRSD
-126 MISALHTWGN
+126 MVAALRTWGD
-136 TPHVDGAAL
+136 TPHVDGSEM

-188 CVFRIGSDA
+188 SVFRIGSDA
-197 LGTAQAIVDLAV
+197 LGTAQAIMTLAV
-209 MPALESCGLPAGAV
+209 LPALESCGLPVGAV

-236 LFSDKRISLAIARGS
+236 LFSDKRVSLAIARGS

-277 WMIAGEHADARW
+277 WMIAGEHADAQW

-294 VNSLDRKVCNTLNV
+294 VSSLDRKVCNTLNV
-308 CCIVRSRASVLVPL
+308 CCIVLSRASVLVPL
-322 FVDAMNRAANLRE
+322 FVDAINRAALLRDT
-335 VIAVIHADSASQK
+335 IAVIHADVASQK
-348 SMAGKAESIQMH
+348 FIAARNESMQVH
-360 DLSVDELSSEWEW
+360 NLSVDELSSEWEW
-373 ENAPECALVIVNDID
+373 ENAPECSLVIVNDVD
-388 EAISLFNQ
+388 EAIALFNR
-396 YAPAFIVSII
+396 YAPSFIVSII
-406 SDNEAELDKVWRE
+406 SDNEDELEKVWRDA
-419 TNAPFV
+419 NAPFV

-471 RAQQHDSDL
+471 RALQHDADL

>member
-1 MNHKLK
+1 MNHGLK
-7 ATDIVLIDGAP
+7 ATDNILIDGAP
-18 HQVGTEIADRYR
+18 HPVGDEIADRYR
-30 EGDLIIGISGGHL
+30 EGDLIIGLSGGHL
-43 LHVPQDDLLV
+43 LHVPQADILV
-53 ANRAVTQSVE
+53 ANRAVSQSVE
-63 AFDLLKSVA
+63 AFDLLKSF
-72 SDQISQF
+72 SGDQISLF
-79 FHTFAQRLKDDA
+79 FHTFAQILEDDA
-91 IFAKIKKCNEDDVA
+91 IFAKIKTCNEDDVA
-105 SAVQRGRSTTRLT
+105 SALQRGRSTTRLM
-118 LTDVMRGD
+118 LTDAMRSD
-126 MISALHTWGN
+126 MISALHTWGD
-136 TPHVDGAAL
+136 TPHVDGSKL

-197 LGTAQAIVDLAV
+197 LGTAQAIMSLAV
-209 MPALESCGLPAGAV
+209 LPALESCGLPVGAV

-236 LFSDKRISLAIARGS
+236 LFSDKRVSLAIARGS

-277 WMIAGEHADARW
+277 WMIAGEHADAQW
-289 FSNVV
+289 LSKVV

-308 CCIVRSRASVLVPL
+308 CCIVRSRAFELVPK
-322 FVDAMNRAANLRE
+322 FVDAMNQAALLRN
-335 VIAVIHADSASQK
+335 AVAVLHADSESQK
-348 SMAGKAESIQMH
+348 LIAQHYESIQVH
-360 DLSVDELSSEWEW
+360 NISVGELSTEWEW
-373 ENAPECALVIVNDID
+373 ENAPECSLVIVNDVD
-388 EAISLFNQ
+388 EAIALFNQ
-396 YAPAFIVSII
+396 YAPSFIVSII
-406 SDNEAELDKVWRE
+406 SDNEVEIEKVWRE

-451 GRTFGRGGI
+451 GRALGRGGI

-471 RAQQHDSDL
+471 RVHQHDADL

>member
-1 MNHKLK
+1 MNHTLK
-7 ATDIVLIDGAP
+7 ATDIVLIDGTP
-18 HQVGTEIADRYR
+18 CPIGEEIADRYQ
-30 EGDLIIGISGGHL
+30 EGDLILGLSGGHL
-43 LHVPQDDLLV
+43 LHVPQADLLV
-53 ANRAVTQSVE
+53 AKDAVSKSIE
-63 AFDLLKSVA
+63 AFDLLKSVKH
-72 SDQISQF
+72 DQISQF
-79 FHTFAQRLKDDA
+79 FHTFAEKLEDDVV
-91 IFAKIKKCNEDDVA
+91 FAKIKSSNEYDVA
-105 SAVQRGRSTTRLT
+105 SALKRGRSTTRLM
-118 LTDVMRGD
+118 LTDAMRSD
-126 MISALHTWGN
+126 MVAALHTWGN
-136 TPHVDGAAL
+136 TPHVDGMEM

-197 LGTAQAIVDLAV
+197 LGTAQTIMNLAV
-209 MPALESCGLPAGAV
+209 LPALEFCGLPIGAV

-236 LFSDKRISLAIARGS
+236 LFSDKRVSLAIARGS

-289 FSNVV
+289 FNNVV

-308 CCIVRSRASVLVPL
+308 CCIVRSRAGELVPL
-322 FVDAMNRAANLRE
+322 FVDAMKQAAKQRNA
-335 VIAVIHADSASQK
+335 IAVIHADAASQK
-348 SMAGKAESIQMH
+348 LMSEQIKSLEVH
-360 DLSVDELSSEWEW
+360 NLSVDELGTEWEW
-373 ENAPECALVIVNDID
+373 ENAPECSLVIVNDVD
-388 EAISLFNQ
+388 EAIALFNQ
-396 YAPAFIVSII
+396 YAPRFIISII
-406 SDNEAELDKVWRE
+406 SDNEVELEQVWRE

-471 RAQQHDSDL
+471 RALQHDADL

>member
-1 MNHKLK
+1 MNHLLK

-18 HQVGTEIADRYR
+18 HPVGNEIADRYQ

-43 LHVPQDDLLV
+43 LHVPQADLLV
-53 ANRAVTQSVE
+53 ATRAVSQSVE
-63 AFDLLKSVA
+63 AFDLLKSV
-72 SDQISQF
+72 SSEQISQF
-79 FHTFAQRLKDDA
+79 FHAFAQNLEDDA
-91 IFAKIKKCNEDDVA
+91 IFAKIKTCNEDDVA
-105 SAVQRGRSTTRLT
+105 SALQRGRSTTRLM
-118 LTDVMRGD
+118 LSDPMRSD
-126 MISALHTWGN
+126 MISALHTWGD

-188 CVFRIGSDA
+188 CVFRIGGDA
-197 LGTAQAIVDLAV
+197 FGTAQAIMNLAV
-209 MPALESCGLPAGAV
+209 LPALESCGLPVGAI

-236 LFSDKRISLAIARGS
+236 LFSDKRVSLAIARGS

-277 WMIAGEHADARW
+277 WMIAGEHADAQW
-289 FSNVV
+289 LSKVV

-308 CCIVRSRASVLVPL
+308 CCIARSRASELVPL
-322 FVDAMNRAANLRE
+322 FVDAMNRAALLRDA
-335 VIAVIHADSASQK
+335 IAVIHADSASQEL
-348 SMAGKAESIQMH
+348 MADQIRSIEVH
-360 DLSVDELSSEWEW
+360 KLSVDELGTEWEW
-373 ENAPECALVIVNDID
+373 ENAPECSLVIVNDVD
-388 EAISLFNQ
+388 EAIALFNR
-396 YAPAFIVSII
+396 YAPSFIISII
-406 SDNEAELDKVWRE
+406 SENEAELEKVWRE

-471 RAQQHDSDL
+471 RALQHDEDL

>member
-43 LHVPQDDLLV
+43 LHVPQADLLV

-105 SAVQRGRSTTRLT
+105 SAVQRGRSTTRLM

-197 LGTAQAIVDLAV
+197 LGTAQAIMDLAV

-335 VIAVIHADSASQK
+335 VIAVIHADSVSQK
-348 SMAGKAESIQMH
+348 LMAGKAESIQMH
-360 DLSVDELSSEWEW
+360 DLSVDELATEWEW

>member
-1 MNHKLK
+1 MNHMLK

-18 HQVGTEIADRYR
+18 HPVGNEIADRYQ

-43 LHVPQDDLLV
+43 LHVPQADLLV
-53 ANRAVTQSVE
+53 ATRAVSQSVE
-63 AFDLLKSVA
+63 AFDLLKSV
-72 SDQISQF
+72 SSEQISQF
-79 FHTFAQRLKDDA
+79 FHAFAQNLEDDA
-91 IFAKIKKCNEDDVA
+91 IFAKIKTCNEDDVA
-105 SAVQRGRSTTRLT
+105 SALQRGRSTTRLM
-118 LTDVMRGD
+118 LSDPMRSD

-136 TPHVDGAAL
+136 TPHVDGSAL

-197 LGTAQAIVDLAV
+197 LSTAQAIMNLAV
-209 MPALESCGLPAGAV
+209 LPALESCGLPVGAI

-236 LFSDKRISLAIARGS
+236 LFSDKRVSLAIARGS

-277 WMIAGEHADARW
+277 WMIAGEHADAQW
-289 FSNVV
+289 LSKVV

-308 CCIVRSRASVLVPL
+308 CCIVRSRASELVPL
-322 FVDAMNRAANLRE
+322 FVDAMNRAALLRDA
-335 VIAVIHADSASQK
+335 IAVIHADSASQEL
-348 SMAGKAESIQMH
+348 MADQIRSIEVH
-360 DLSVDELSSEWEW
+360 NLSVDELGTEWEW
-373 ENAPECALVIVNDID
+373 ENAPECSLVIVNDID
-388 EAISLFNQ
+388 EAIALFNR
-396 YAPAFIVSII
+396 YAPSFIISII
-406 SDNEAELDKVWRE
+406 SDNEEELEKVWRE

-471 RAQQHDSDL
+471 RALQHDADL

>member
-1 MNHKLK
+1 MNHLLK

-18 HQVGTEIADRYR
+18 HPVGNEIADRYQ

-43 LHVPQDDLLV
+43 LHVPQADLLV
-53 ANRAVTQSVE
+53 ATRAVSQSVE
-63 AFDLLKSVA
+63 AFDLLKSV
-72 SDQISQF
+72 SSEQISHF
-79 FHTFAQRLKDDA
+79 FHAFAQNLEDDA
-91 IFAKIKKCNEDDVA
+91 IFAKIKTCNEDDVA
-105 SAVQRGRSTTRLT
+105 SALQRGRSTTRLM
-118 LTDVMRGD
+118 LSDPMRSD
-126 MISALHTWGN
+126 MISALHTWGD

-197 LGTAQAIVDLAV
+197 FGTAQAIMNLAV
-209 MPALESCGLPAGAV
+209 LPALESCGLPVGAI

-236 LFSDKRISLAIARGS
+236 LFSDKRVSLAIARGS

-277 WMIAGEHADARW
+277 WMIAGEHADAQW
-289 FSNVV
+289 LSKVV

-322 FVDAMNRAANLRE
+322 FVDAMNRAALLRDA
-335 VIAVIHADSASQK
+335 IAVIHADSASQEL
-348 SMAGKAESIQMH
+348 MADQIRSIEVH
-360 DLSVDELSSEWEW
+360 KLSVDELGTEWEW
-373 ENAPECALVIVNDID
+373 ENAPECSLVIVNDVD
-388 EAISLFNQ
+388 EAIALFNR
-396 YAPAFIVSII
+396 YAPSFIISII
-406 SDNEAELDKVWRE
+406 SENEAELEKVWRE

-471 RAQQHDSDL
+471 RALQHDADL

>member
-105 SAVQRGRSTTRLT
+105 SAVQRGRSTTRLM

-197 LGTAQAIVDLAV
+197 LGTAQAIMDLAV

-335 VIAVIHADSASQK
+335 VIAVIHADSVSQK
-348 SMAGKAESIQMH
+348 LMAGKADSIQMH
-360 DLSVDELSSEWEW
+360 DLSVDELATEWEW

>member
-1 MNHKLK
+1 MNHLLK

-18 HQVGTEIADRYR
+18 HPVGNEIADRYQ

-43 LHVPQDDLLV
+43 LHVPQADLLV
-53 ANRAVTQSVE
+53 ATRAVSQSVE
-63 AFDLLKSVA
+63 AFDLLKSV
-72 SDQISQF
+72 SSEQISQF
-79 FHTFAQRLKDDA
+79 FHAFAQNLEDDA
-91 IFAKIKKCNEDDVA
+91 IFAKMKTCNEDDVA
-105 SAVQRGRSTTRLT
+105 SALQRGRSTTRLM
-118 LTDVMRGD
+118 LSDPMRSD
-126 MISALHTWGN
+126 MISALHTWGD

-197 LGTAQAIVDLAV
+197 FGTAQAIMNLAV
-209 MPALESCGLPAGAV
+209 LPALESCGLPVGAI

-236 LFSDKRISLAIARGS
+236 LFSDKRVSLAIARGS

-277 WMIAGEHADARW
+277 WMIAGEHADAQW
-289 FSNVV
+289 LSKVV

-308 CCIVRSRASVLVPL
+308 CCIVRSRASELVPL
-322 FVDAMNRAANLRE
+322 FVDAMNRAALLRDA
-335 VIAVIHADSASQK
+335 IAVIHADSASQEL
-348 SMAGKAESIQMH
+348 MADQIRSIEVH
-360 DLSVDELSSEWEW
+360 KLSVDELGTEWEW
-373 ENAPECALVIVNDID
+373 ENAPECSLVIVNDVD
-388 EAISLFNQ
+388 EAIALFNR
-396 YAPAFIVSII
+396 YAPSFIISII
-406 SDNEAELDKVWRE
+406 SENEAELEKVWRE

-471 RAQQHDSDL
+471 RALQHDADL